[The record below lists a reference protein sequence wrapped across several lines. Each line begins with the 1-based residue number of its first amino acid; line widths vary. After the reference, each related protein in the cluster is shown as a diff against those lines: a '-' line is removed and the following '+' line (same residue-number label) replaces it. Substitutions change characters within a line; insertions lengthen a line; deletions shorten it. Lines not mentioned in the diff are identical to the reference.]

1 MGRVVKGLM
10 LMLIGV
16 VVGIVLT
23 TFTLQT
29 VRVESNGEEV
39 NSALITLRVF
49 GTEQVY
55 ALDK

>member
-49 GTEQVY
+49 GT
-55 ALDK
+55 